1 MSSTDYDVIVIG
13 SGMTGLVASKRLAQ
27 AGVSLANIEGGVFG
41 GLITNVNELEGEYTG
56 SGADLAST
64 LMMEVG
70 ESGCA
75 MISESVTEVRRDGPD
90 ILVATDA
97 GQHRARAVVVASG
110 ARLRRLGVPGEAQFE
125 YKGVS
130 QCADCDGPMF
140 RGQDVV
146 VIGGGDSALQ
156 EALVLSACCA
166 NVCVVH
172 HRPEL
177 TAHPR
182 WQRALRARS
191 NVTVVPMTE
200 VVAIE
205 GERVVT
211 AIRLRSLA
219 DGSVTT
225 RACSGVFVYV
235 GVEPAANFLPE
246 HVTRDASGA
255 VVTRDG
261 LESSLENVFAAGAV
275 RAGYQGT
282 LGDAVR
288 DAETAAT
295 AVLQR
300 LRD

>member
-1 MSSTDYDVIVIG
+1 MSSADYDVIVIG

-27 AGVSLANIEGGVFG
+27 SGLSLANIEGGVFG

-64 LMMEVG
+64 LMMEAG

-75 MISESVTEVRRDGPD
+75 MISESVTEVRRDGLD
-90 ILVATDA
+90 ILVVTDA

-110 ARLRRLGVPGEAQFE
+110 ARLKRLGVPGEAQFE

-140 RGQDVV
+140 RGQDAVV
-146 VIGGGDSALQ
+146 VGGGDSALQ
-156 EALVLSACCA
+156 EALVLSGCCA

-182 WQRALRARS
+182 WQQALRACS
-191 NVTVVPMTE
+191 NVTLVPITE

-205 GERVVT
+205 GEGVVT

-219 DGSVTT
+219 DG
-225 RACSGVFVYV
+225 
-235 GVEPAANFLPE
+235 
-246 HVTRDASGA
+246 
-255 VVTRDG
+255 
-261 LESSLENVFAAGAV
+261 
-275 RAGYQGT
+275 
-282 LGDAVR
+282 
-288 DAETAAT
+288 
-295 AVLQR
+295 
-300 LRD
+300 